1 MPSNNTSPDL
11 MQSLLQAAE
20 SSGAGLP
27 PVDTW
32 NPTHCDTMDMVIRRD
47 GSWWHEGKRIT
58 RQRLVKLFARI
69 LRKDDDGVH
78 YLVTPVEKQAV
89 QVEAAAFVAIRV
101 DRGTDDDGRPV
112 LAFTTNLDDVVIAG
126 PDHPIRV
133 ETDPETGEPEPFV
146 LVRGRLEALINR
158 PAFYEL
164 VEHARTIERDGR
176 KVLVVASNGAE
187 FELGSVE

>member
-1 MPSNNTSPDL
+1 MPVDHTPPDL
-11 MQSLLQAAE
+11 MQSLLKAAE
-20 SSGAGLP
+20 SSGDGLP
-27 PVDTW
+27 PVDKW

-47 GSWWHEGKRIT
+47 GSWWHEGRRIT

-89 QVEAAAFVAIRV
+89 QVEVAPFVATRV
-101 DRGTDDDGRPV
+101 DRGEDAGHQV
-112 LAFTTNLDDVVIAG
+112 LFFTTNLGDVVAAG

-133 ETDPETGEPEPFV
+133 DTDPETGEPEPFV
-146 LVRGRLEALINR
+146 LIRGRLEALINR

-164 VEHARTIERDGR
+164 VGMADMREVKGQNTLFVKSKGET
-176 KVLVVASNGAE
+176 
-187 FELGSVE
+187 FELGRAE

>member
-1 MPSNNTSPDL
+1 MPVDHTPPDL
-11 MQSLLQAAE
+11 MQSLLKAAE
-20 SSGAGLP
+20 SSGDGLP
-27 PVDTW
+27 PVEAW

-47 GSWWHEGKRIT
+47 GSWWHEGRRIT

-89 QVEAAAFVAIRV
+89 EVEAAPFVAVRV
-101 DRGTDDDGRPV
+101 DCGEDAGEPV
-112 LAFTTNLDDVVIAG
+112 LFFTTNLGDVVAAG
-126 PDHPIRV
+126 PENPIRV

-146 LVRGRLEALINR
+146 LIRGRLEALINR

-164 VEHARTIERDGR
+164 VAMADMRE
-176 KVLVVASNGAE
+176 VNGQNTLFVTSKGE
-187 FELGSVE
+187 TFELGRAE

>member
-1 MPSNNTSPDL
+1 MPVDHTPPDL
-11 MQSLLQAAE
+11 MQSLLKAAE
-20 SSGAGLP
+20 SSGDGLP
-27 PVDTW
+27 PVDKW

-47 GSWWHEGKRIT
+47 GSWWHEGRRIT

-89 QVEAAAFVAIRV
+89 QVEAAPFVAVRV
-101 DRGTDDDGRPV
+101 DRGEDGGSPV
-112 LAFTTNLDDVVIAG
+112 LFFTTNLGDVVAAG

-133 ETDPETGEPEPFV
+133 EIDAETGAPEPFV

-164 VEHARTIERDGR
+164 VEMAQIRDVDGQPTLF
-176 KVLVVASNGAE
+176 VTSNGE
-187 FELGSVE
+187 TFDLGRTE

>member
-1 MPSNNTSPDL
+1 MPIDHTSPDL
-11 MQSLLQAAE
+11 MQSLLKAAGT
-20 SSGAGLP
+20 SGEGLP

-47 GSWWHEGKRIT
+47 GSWWHEGRRIT
-58 RQRLVKLFARI
+58 RERLVKLFARI

-89 QVEAAAFVAIRV
+89 QVEVAPFVAVRV
-101 DRGTDDDGRPV
+101 DRGEEAGEPV
-112 LAFTTNLDDVVIAG
+112 LLFTTNLGDVVAAG

-133 ETDPETGEPEPFV
+133 ETEPQTGEPEPFV
-146 LVRGRLEALINR
+146 LIRGRLEALINR

-164 VEHARTIERDGR
+164 VESADVRDVHGKKTLFVR
-176 KVLVVASNGAE
+176 SKGQD
-187 FELGSVE
+187 FELGQAE

>member
-1 MPSNNTSPDL
+1 MPVDHTPPDL
-11 MQSLLQAAE
+11 MQSLLKAAE
-20 SSGAGLP
+20 SSGDGLP

-47 GSWWHEGKRIT
+47 GSWWHEGRRIT

-89 QVEAAAFVAIRV
+89 QVEAAPFVAVRV
-101 DRGTDDDGRPV
+101 DRGEDAGAPV
-112 LAFTTNLDDVVIAG
+112 LVFTTNLGDVVAAG

-133 ETDPETGEPEPFV
+133 ETDPQTGEPQPFV
-146 LVRGRLEALINR
+146 LIRGRLEALINR

-164 VEHARTIERDGR
+164 VEMADMREVDGQQMLCVTSKGVTFDLGRT
-176 KVLVVASNGAE
+176 V
-187 FELGSVE
+187 